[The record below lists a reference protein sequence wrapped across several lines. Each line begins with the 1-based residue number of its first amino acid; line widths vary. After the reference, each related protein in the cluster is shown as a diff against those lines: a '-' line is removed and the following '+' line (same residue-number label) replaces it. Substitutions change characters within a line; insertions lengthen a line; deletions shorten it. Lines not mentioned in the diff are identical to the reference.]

1 MKESTEGIE
10 TLQVTDSEKDNIIP
24 LTKSKV
30 LSKAKDIK
38 LKLLMHLGFYWG
50 LDLIIIL
57 LKSILSR
64 INTRNELNDSKLP
77 IVIALLLLYDFS

>member
-57 LKSILSR
+57 LKSIVCL
-64 INTRNELNDSKLP
+64 E
-77 IVIALLLLYDFS
+77 